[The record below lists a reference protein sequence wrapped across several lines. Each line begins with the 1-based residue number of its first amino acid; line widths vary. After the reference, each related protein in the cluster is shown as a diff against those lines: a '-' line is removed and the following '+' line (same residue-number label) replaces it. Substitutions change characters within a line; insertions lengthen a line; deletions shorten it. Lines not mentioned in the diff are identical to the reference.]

1 MWRIL
6 EESHGF
12 HEEGGRGKSSLTEYK
27 REDLVKIVSDTWPRT
42 FLEYNVRPQS
52 FTNFVFDKFYCLET
66 EMSPCKAIQ
75 VRILR
80 MFAERLSV
88 KGQSSRDNL
97 EK

>member
-1 MWRIL
+1 MVFMRK
-6 EESHGF
+6 
-12 HEEGGRGKSSLTEYK
+12 EGRSQSSLAEYK

-42 FLEYNVRPQS
+42 FLEYNVRPPVL
-52 FTNFVFDKFYCLET
+52 TNFVFDKFCCLET

-75 VRILR
+75 VRLLR
-80 MFAERLSV
+80 MFAERLSI